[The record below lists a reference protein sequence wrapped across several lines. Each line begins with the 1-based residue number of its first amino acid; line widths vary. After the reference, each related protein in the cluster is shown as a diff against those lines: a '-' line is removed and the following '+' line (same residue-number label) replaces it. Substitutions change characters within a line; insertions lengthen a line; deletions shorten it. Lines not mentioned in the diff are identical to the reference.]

1 MGIAGGYYAGETIT
15 PGDCTED
22 RIRTLFSV
30 HICLPGV
37 EIQTDGVCLVY
48 TNVKKVSHLE

>member
-1 MGIAGGYYAGETIT
+1 MGIAGGCHPGETIT

-22 RIRTLFSV
+22 RIRTCLSV

-37 EIQTDGVCLVY
+37 EIRTDGVCLVH
-48 TNVKKVSHLE
+48 TKVKTLSFR